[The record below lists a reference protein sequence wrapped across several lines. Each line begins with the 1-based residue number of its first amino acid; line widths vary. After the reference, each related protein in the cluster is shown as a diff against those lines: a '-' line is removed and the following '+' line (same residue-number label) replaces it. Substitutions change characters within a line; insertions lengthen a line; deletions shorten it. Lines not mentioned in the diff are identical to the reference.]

1 MFQGRFRILES
12 VRLLVKILRLQVSHA
27 CRCRAGLGK
36 LLHAPDL
43 FRLGF
48 GQRFGFFHGI
58 FRLLPFDSPAFSGVF
73 GVDGRQGVPG
83 LAFGHFPADLF
94 LPDDAAV
101 LLVFDGQQLGL
112 HFQVPARLFVQ
123 GFDRPF
129 AGVVSVI
136 DLLDQV
142 MFLLQRLFLV
152 QPPQFGAHARLPGFH
167 LRFPLRQHVRKL
179 RGNFFSAQ
187 AKRIIQGIS
196 GSPAQPPGFLAQVE
210 DIGGVLQ
217 AAFELAPFLHF
228 ITRPGLNL
236 SGKFG

>member
-1 MFQGRFRILES
+1 M
-12 VRLLVKILRLQVSHA
+12 
-27 CRCRAGLGK
+27 GK

-48 GQRFGFFHGI
+48 GQCFGFFHGI

-73 GVDGRQGVPG
+73 GVDGRQGIPG
-83 LAFGHFPADLF
+83 LALRHFPADLF
-94 LPDDAAV
+94 LPDDAPV
-101 LLVFDGQQLGL
+101 LFVFDGQQLGL

-136 DLLDQV
+136 DLFDQG

-152 QPPQFGAHARLPGFH
+152 QSPQFRAYARLPGFH